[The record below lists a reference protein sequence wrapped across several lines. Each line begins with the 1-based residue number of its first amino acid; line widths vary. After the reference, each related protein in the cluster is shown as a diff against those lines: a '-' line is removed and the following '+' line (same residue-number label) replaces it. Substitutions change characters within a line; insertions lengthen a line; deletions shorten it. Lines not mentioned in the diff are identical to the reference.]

1 MTVKELKKFIF
12 ESYYRRIEF
21 TKENWYYSIKHQKK
35 KHLKLFASKLIKK
48 CVMLIMLKNTT
59 THFWKTKQKIC

>member
-21 TKENWYYSIKHQKK
+21 TKDNWYYSIKYQKK
-35 KHLKLFASKLIKK
+35 KDLKLFASKLIK
-48 CVMLIMLKNTT
+48 NT
-59 THFWKTKQKIC
+59 WC